1 MIYELAYKL
10 NEELL
15 KNELIIN
22 VKEKEEIMNNNNE
35 FIKLIMNY
43 ESLKAEVNDLER
55 YKLDSSIKREELF
68 LLKYQIDTLQVVKEY
83 KEAYNVAK
91 RFLEKIAKEAFKDI
105 DEDLK
110 LNSIF

>member
-22 VKEKEEIMNNNNE
+22 VKEKEEIMNNDNE

-55 YKLDSSIKREELF
+55 YNLDSSNKREELF
-68 LLKYQIDTLQVVKEY
+68 LLKYQIDTLEVVKEY
-83 KEAYNVAK
+83 KEVYNTAK

-110 LNSIF
+110 LNSIL

>member
-22 VKEKEEIMNNNNE
+22 VKEKEEIMNNDNE

-55 YKLDSSIKREELF
+55 YNLDSSNKREELF
-68 LLKYQIDTLQVVKEY
+68 LLKYQMYL
-83 KEAYNVAK
+83 
-91 RFLEKIAKEAFKDI
+91 
-105 DEDLK
+105 
-110 LNSIF
+110 

>member
-1 MIYELAYKL
+1 MIFELAYKL

-22 VKEKEEIMNNNNE
+22 VKEKEEIMNNDKD

-55 YKLDSSIKREELF
+55 YNLDSSIKREELF
-68 LLKYQIDTLQVVKEY
+68 LLKYQIDTLKVVKEY
-83 KEAYNVAK
+83 KEAYNTAK

-110 LNSIF
+110 LNSIL